1 MFDSASSGAG
11 VRVSVDS
18 DGLSFFAAATEDDML
33 DTVLLE
39 GLVIAIAPD
48 PEEEDIDRPEL

>member
-11 VRVSVDS
+11 VSVSVDS

-33 DTVLLE
+33 ETVLLE
-39 GLVIAIAPD
+39 GLVMAIAPD